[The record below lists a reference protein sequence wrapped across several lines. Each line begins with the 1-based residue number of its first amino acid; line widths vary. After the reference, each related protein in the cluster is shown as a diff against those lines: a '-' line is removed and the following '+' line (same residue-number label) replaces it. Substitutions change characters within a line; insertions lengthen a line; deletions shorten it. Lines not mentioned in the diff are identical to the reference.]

1 MYLVRYYLHLLK
13 NKGDNLEKKKK
24 NYFFIILFSLF
35 IIFLA
40 YILAYNSGYYEANI
54 SRKSKITEEKL
65 QEFEQDVKDGK
76 EIDIKEYIDKDT
88 IDYSSKVSK
97 IGSDLSQ
104 GVDKFMEGGLSDFFE
119 FLGRLFT

>member
-1 MYLVRYYLHLLK
+1 M
-13 NKGDNLEKKKK
+13 EKKKK
-24 NYFFIILFSLF
+24 NYFFIVLFTLF

-76 EIDIKEYIDKDT
+76 EIDIKNYVENDYV
-88 IDYSSKVSK
+88 DYSSSLSK
-97 IGSDLSQ
+97 LGNKLSSSI
-104 GVDKFMEGGLSDFFE
+104 DTFMDSGLSDFFE
-119 FLGRLFT
+119 FLGKLFM